1 MGFIY
6 FTAALLVIIVGM
18 AILATYVDRRN
29 EKADKADRKRI
40 AECTHPH
47 GFLTVKVFGH
57 PDLKECVDCGRI
69 FGLDGAEVDR
79 KSVSLL
85 LDLTADVFSG
95 GGRKQVPLSL
105 PYDTFKK
112 LYLVSMQKQ
121 VTLDDMAE
129 EMIDSYID
137 VKNDGR

>member
-1 MGFIY
+1 MTFLYI
-6 FTAALLVIIVGM
+6 TAALFVFVVGM

-29 EKADKADRKRI
+29 EKADKAERKRK

-47 GFLTVKVFGH
+47 GYLTIKMFGH

-69 FGLDGAEVDR
+69 FEADGSEVN
-79 KSVSLL
+79 KESVHLL
-85 LDLTADVFSG
+85 LDLTADVFNG
-95 GGRKQVPLSL
+95 GGRKQVTLSL
-105 PYDTFKK
+105 PYATFKK

-129 EMIDSYID
+129 EMIDSY
-137 VKNDGR
+137 KEE

>member
-1 MGFIY
+1 MTFLYI
-6 FTAALLVIIVGM
+6 TAALLVFVVGM
-18 AILATYVDRRN
+18 AILATYMDRRN
-29 EKADKADRKRI
+29 EKADKAERRRI

-69 FGLDGAEVDR
+69 FEADGSEVDR
-79 KSVSLL
+79 ESVNLL
-85 LDLTADVFSG
+85 LDLTADVFNG
-95 GGRKQVPLSL
+95 GGRKQVTLSL
-105 PYDTFKK
+105 PYATFRK

-129 EMIDSYID
+129 EMIDSY
-137 VKNDGR
+137 KEE